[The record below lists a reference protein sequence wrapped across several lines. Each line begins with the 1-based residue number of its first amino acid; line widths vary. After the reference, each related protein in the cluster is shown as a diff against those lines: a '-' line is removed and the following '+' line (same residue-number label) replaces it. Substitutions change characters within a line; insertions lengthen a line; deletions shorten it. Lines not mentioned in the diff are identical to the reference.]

1 MTPEKFVWA
10 KGFLSSQLWDTI
22 KEPIQSEQTIKF
34 PIPHKCVATQATM
47 CKLIA
52 DKALAALFGEEETPL
67 SPKIRMRDGKLPLV
81 ESEVRRSQDWF
92 S

>member
-1 MTPEKFVWA
+1 
-10 KGFLSSQLWDTI
+10 
-22 KEPIQSEQTIKF
+22 
-34 PIPHKCVATQATM
+34 M